1 MRTKTSAAVIACAI
15 AAGSVMFS
23 APAASAAAACDSS
36 GHTAPGLP
44 IERCTKLSNGILYHN
59 KDGNSPTTL
68 RTTYSK
74 TGGSRVTVKLGYSMS
89 GSTKYSSSFSISSGE
104 TKSKSW
110 SKSGSYMCYNSVGLL
125 SYSGGTYQTPAAH
138 C

>member
-1 MRTKTSAAVIACAI
+1 
-15 AAGSVMFS
+15 
-23 APAASAAAACDSS
+23 
-36 GHTAPGLP
+36 
-44 IERCTKLSNGILYHN
+44 
-59 KDGNSPTTL
+59 
-68 RTTYSK
+68 
-74 TGGSRVTVKLGYSMS
+74 MS